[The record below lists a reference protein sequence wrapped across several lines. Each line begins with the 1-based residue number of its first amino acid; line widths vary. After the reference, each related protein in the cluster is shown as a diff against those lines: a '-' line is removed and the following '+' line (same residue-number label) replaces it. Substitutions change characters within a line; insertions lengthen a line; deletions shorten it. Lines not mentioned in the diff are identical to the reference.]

1 MYTKPSRS
9 YHTSMFFSL
18 EDTLNPRHP
27 LYQLANKIDW
37 QRFEDAFSP
46 LYCADNGRPAKP
58 IRLMVGLILLRH
70 LRNISDESV
79 VAQFQENAYYQYFC
93 GFQDFSIDPPC
104 TQPELSHFRKRIGE
118 EGSRLILQ
126 ESIRVNDDHDEESG
140 GTVYIDSTVQEKN
153 ITFPTDAKL
162 LKKVVKQCMKISLKH
177 SLPLRQSYTRILKQV
192 YLDQRFRT
200 NPRNRKKAA
209 RADRKLRTIAG
220 RLVREL
226 ERNLAQR
233 QIAGYGGQLS
243 VFYRVLLQRRDSKD
257 KIYSLHE
264 PEVECICKG
273 KEHKKYEFGNKVSIA
288 RTEGGLIVGAVS
300 FRKEHDSKTVDAT
313 LAQVERNTGRLPR
326 QAAGDRGYRGIKESM
341 GVPILIPGTPK
352 KSDSYYKRRKKH
364 ALFCHRAAI
373 EPTIGHVKADHRMGR
388 NYLRGVVGDAINLML
403 SAAAFNFK
411 RAMNALLDFIF
422 RCREWVNG
430 WIFCTW
436 ANVLSIQANLL
447 RTF

>member
-1 MYTKPSRS
+1 MYTKPSPSRQP
-9 YHTSMFFSL
+9 SMFFGL

-58 IRLMVGLILLRH
+58 IRLMVGLIILRH
-70 LRNISDESV
+70 LRNISDDSV
-79 VAQFQENAYYQYFC
+79 VSQFQENAYYQYFC
-93 GFQDFSIDPPC
+93 GFHDFSIEPPC

-118 EGSRLILQ
+118 EGTRLILQ

-153 ITFPTDAKL
+153 VTFPTDAKL
-162 LKKVVKQCMKISLKH
+162 LKKVVKRCMAISRKH

-200 NPRNRKKAA
+200 NPRNHRKAA
-209 RADRKLRTIAG
+209 KADRKLRTIAG

-226 ERNLAQR
+226 ERNLAER
-233 QIAGYGGQLS
+233 QISGYDGLLS
-243 VFYRVLLQRRDSKD
+243 IFYRVLLQRRDSKD
-257 KIYSLHE
+257 KIYSIHE

-273 KEHKKYEFGNKVSIA
+273 KEHKKYEFGNKASIA
-288 RTEGGLIVGAVS
+288 RTKGGLIVGAVS

-313 LAQVERNTGRLPR
+313 LAQVERNTGRLPK
-326 QAAGDRGYRGIKESM
+326 QAACDRGYRGIKESM

-352 KSDSYYKRRKKH
+352 KSDSYYRRRKKH
-364 ALFCHRAAI
+364 DLFCRRAAI

-388 NYLRGVVGDAINLML
+388 NYLKGVVGDAVNLLL

-411 RAMNALLDFIF
+411 RAMNALLDFILSLW
-422 RCREWVNG
+422 EWASR
-430 WIFCTW
+430 WIFCIRF
-436 ANVLSIQANLL
+436 NSSSMQAELI